1 MLPFAGGPA
10 TDLNQLHLT
19 LRLDPL
25 IGKEEFAIYYRPQLN
40 RVRGGDTAARLAI
53 RLREAYQTVP
63 LRAFLMGHSGV
74 GKSTELT
81 RVLEDVEEQYVG
93 VRLSI
98 AKELS
103 PASFKVFDVLLL
115 MLARLA
121 EQADQMKAIPLEGML
136 SAHLVSEIEQWF
148 ATKQV
153 KKTRTGTVG
162 AEIEAGAGVKGG
174 SPWAALLGFLFSA
187 KAEAKYAAERKT
199 ETVEYHLQK
208 LPDLVDYCNRL
219 IDVCAQTLK
228 DKTGKEWLL
237 VVEDLD
243 KNGIS
248 PPQLQEL
255 FMQYGNVFEE
265 LRVSMIFT
273 IPVWLAYSSEANR
286 LPFGP
291 YRPYA
296 IHDTPV
302 YDRQHNPHERGQEA
316 VQTVLEARV
325 SPSLFAPGQMTRLI
339 VASGGNLRVLF
350 ALVLEAGQ
358 EARLRNPPAAVIGP
372 DDAQAAIATMRQDYR
387 RRLGQSPYDQ
397 NPIVYPQKLD
407 RLMAVYNSAPDNEVQ
422 DPVLYSLLRGGAIQE
437 FNGNGWFGVHP
448 LVVDILKAQQHL
460 KPQDPGGTD

>member
-10 TDLNQLHLT
+10 TDLDPRYPT
-19 LRLDPL
+19 LRPEPL
-25 IGKEEFAIYYRPQLN
+25 IEKEEFKSYYRPQVN
-40 RVRGGDTAARLAI
+40 EVRGEDTAAGLWLK
-53 RLREAYQTVP
+53 LRQAYGTLP
-63 LRAFLMGHSGV
+63 FRAFLMGHPGV
-74 GKSTELT
+74 GKSTETT
-81 RVLEDVEEQYVG
+81 RLLEHVEDQYVG
-93 VRLSI
+93 VRLNV
-98 AKELS
+98 ATELN

-121 EQADQMKAIPLEGML
+121 ERADEMRAIPLEGML
-136 SAHLVSEIEQWF
+136 SAHLVSDIQQWF
-148 ATKQV
+148 APEQV
-153 KKTRTGTVG
+153 KKTRTGTIGV
-162 AEIEAGAGVKGG
+162 EVEAGAGVKGG
-174 SPWAALLGFLFSA
+174 SPWAALLGFFASA
-187 KAEAKYAAERKT
+187 KADAKYAAERKT
-199 ETVEYHLQK
+199 VTVEYHLQK

-302 YDRQHNPHERGQEA
+302 CDRQHNPHERGQEA

-387 RRLGQSPYDQ
+387 RRLGQ
-397 NPIVYPQKLD
+397 
-407 RLMAVYNSAPDNEVQ
+407 
-422 DPVLYSLLRGGAIQE
+422 
-437 FNGNGWFGVHP
+437 
-448 LVVDILKAQQHL
+448 
-460 KPQDPGGTD
+460 